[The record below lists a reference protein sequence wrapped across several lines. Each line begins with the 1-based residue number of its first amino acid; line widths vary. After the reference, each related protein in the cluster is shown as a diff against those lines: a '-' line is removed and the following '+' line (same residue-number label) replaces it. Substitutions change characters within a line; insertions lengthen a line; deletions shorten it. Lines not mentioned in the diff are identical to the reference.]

1 MLLDEECPEYNLYL
15 KDEREEFIFHIFQM
29 LVLGGI
35 LCQYEDVLN
44 PYLEVT
50 KAIYKDL
57 VRLYNTCTN
66 ILFLK
71 SIIIIFFII
80 LEYK

>member
-1 MLLDEECPEYNLYL
+1 MLLDEECSEYNLYL
-15 KDEREEFIFHIFQM
+15 KDEREEFIFRIFQM

-57 VRLYNTCTN
+57 VRLYNICTN

-71 SIIIIFFII
+71 SIIIIF
-80 LEYK
+80 LLLS